1 MKQEIY
7 DNIIEDVKD
16 FPCFE
21 KAKHIEFLISK
32 YSNISYDTFV
42 SIYAQYTQRKVKKS
56 FHRHHKPENISK
68 YFRNYMKSVMKS
80 EKPGFLYRLAKEIDY
95 PPTLLARTIL
105 EECFKEKNDSDSVPK
120 DIISKL
126 LKNYREIENKTLSQ
140 EIEICVNQDENYGPI
155 IENIKKEVGLKY
167 ERMLHDILLEHQIH
181 YYDEEN
187 LREEG
192 YDKTPDFK
200 LVVPIAVDCHVVNWI
215 ESKALFGDSVS
226 HSGYLEKQFWSYTNR
241 FGPGLVIYWFGFIDE
256 LNVNVD
262 QGIMLNDNFPKEYTK
277 LNQLLDQHEKD
288 FLLVF

>member
-1 MKQEIY
+1 
-7 DNIIEDVKD
+7 
-16 FPCFE
+16 
-21 KAKHIEFLISK
+21 
-32 YSNISYDTFV
+32 
-42 SIYAQYTQRKVKKS
+42 
-56 FHRHHKPENISK
+56 
-68 YFRNYMKSVMKS
+68 
-80 EKPGFLYRLAKEIDY
+80 
-95 PPTLLARTIL
+95 
-105 EECFKEKNDSDSVPK
+105 
-120 DIISKL
+120 
-126 LKNYREIENKTLSQ
+126 
-140 EIEICVNQDENYGPI
+140 
-155 IENIKKEVGLKY
+155 
-167 ERMLHDILLEHQIH
+167 MLHDILLEHQIH